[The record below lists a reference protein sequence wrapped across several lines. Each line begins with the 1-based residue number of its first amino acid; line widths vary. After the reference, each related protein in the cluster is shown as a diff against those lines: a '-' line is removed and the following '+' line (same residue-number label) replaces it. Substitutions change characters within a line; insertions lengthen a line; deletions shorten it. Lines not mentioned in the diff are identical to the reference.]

1 MDSMAKVLCE
11 SGTAGR
17 WFSSEGEWREWLALA
32 ISCTELG
39 TTNWSGLFRFTPA
52 GILRM
57 GWVTASLT
65 VRAGGRAETNFLAA
79 GKRRVLH
86 FASLR
91 SG

>member
-17 WFSSEGEWREWLALA
+17 WFSSEGEWREWLASA

-39 TTNWSGLFRFTPA
+39 TTNWSGLFGFTPA

-57 GWVTASLT
+57 GWLTASLT
-65 VRAGGRAETNFLAA
+65 VRVGGWAETN
-79 GKRRVLH
+79 
-86 FASLR
+86 
-91 SG
+91 